1 MHLDSKANLGKFG
14 EELVCQWLNNNGFQ
28 LTEKNYS
35 KRFGEIDLIA
45 IKGDIIAFIEVKTR
59 KTNYFDLSEVITPLK
74 QKKIILTAKHYVLT
88 NNCQDKVI
96 RFDVALVVK
105 SGNNFEVK
113 YIQNAFTESF

>member
-1 MHLDSKANLGKFG
+1 MHLDSKSTLGKFG
-14 EELVCQWLNNNGFQ
+14 EDLVCQWLNNNNFQ
-28 LTEKNYS
+28 LLEKNYS

-88 NNCQDKVI
+88 NGCQDKVI

-105 SGNNFEVK
+105 SGNSFEIK